1 MFIGFVSE
9 YPPMRVAFLGTNG
22 WYDTET
28 GNTVC
33 TFVEA
38 GPWKILLDAG
48 NGIRRI
54 GAPLG
59 DRDHPVQLFLSH
71 FHVDHVAGL
80 HILGRFDFPGG
91 LSIWGQPG
99 TAEILSRFIASPFT
113 VPLRDLPYPVTI
125 RDLAEGTHH
134 VPFTVTCRYL
144 PHASPCFGYR
154 FELDGRTIAYCTDT
168 GPSDAVVDLARDAD
182 LLIAESALRPGQ
194 GDGGWPHLNP
204 ETAIALAKAAGA
216 RRLALT
222 HFDAWAYR
230 TLGEREEVREEFTE
244 SFPGLVV
251 ATDGMV
257 LDL

>member
-1 MFIGFVSE
+1 
-9 YPPMRVAFLGTNG
+9 MRVVFLGTNG
-22 WYDTET
+22 WYDTGT
-28 GNTVC
+28 GNTVS
-33 TFVEA
+33 TLIDA
-38 GPWKILLDAG
+38 DPWMILLDAG
-48 NGIRRI
+48 NGLRRLED
-54 GAPLG
+54 PLG
-59 DRDHPVQLFLSH
+59 DRGHPVQLFLSH

-99 TAEILSRFIASPFT
+99 TAEILAGFIAAPFT
-113 VPLRDLPYPVTI
+113 VPLRDLPYPITI
-125 RDLAEGTHH
+125 RDLEEGTHH
-134 VPFTVTCRYL
+134 LPFPVTCRYL

-154 FELDGRTIAYCTDT
+154 FELEGLTIAYCTDT
-168 GPSDAVVDLARDAD
+168 GPSQAVIDLARDAD
-182 LLIAESALRPGQ
+182 LLITESALRPGQ
-194 GDGGWPHLNP
+194 ESGGWPHLNP
-204 ETAIALAKAAGA
+204 ETAISLAGAAGA

-230 TLGEREEVREEFTE
+230 TLREREKVEEEFGE